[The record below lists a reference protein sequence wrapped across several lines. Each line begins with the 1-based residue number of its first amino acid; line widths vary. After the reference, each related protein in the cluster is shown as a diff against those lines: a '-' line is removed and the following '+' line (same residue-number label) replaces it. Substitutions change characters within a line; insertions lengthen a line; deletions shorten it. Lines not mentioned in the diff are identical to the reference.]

1 MALVATSERTDPVVD
16 TAAWLVDPDRDDV
29 RDHRVSPLELFFD
42 LVWVFAITQVTTLMS
57 RHETWHQLGRGLLV
71 LGALWWAW
79 AGYSWLT
86 NEIEPEANGVRLA
99 IFAAMAAMLVVSLAT
114 PEAFAG
120 DALLFAVAYL
130 VVRVLHLVLY
140 ATTPDAGVRHAVF
153 RLAPTALAG
162 SLVLILAGVLDSGA
176 ARDVLWCVA
185 LAIDFLGPAIAGV
198 AGWRVSPAHFAERHG
213 LIILIALGESVVSIG
228 AASGKPT
235 DAGTIVAGVLGVAIA
250 AALWW
255 AYFDVVA
262 LVAERRLRAL
272 SGPER
277 NRMARDSYSYLH
289 VLLVAGIVLIALGI
303 KRTLASTGTTLPTVA
318 AVALYGGAALYL
330 IGHVLFRLRNVHTL
344 NKQRVVVA
352 GLCLALIPLAVSV
365 QALVALGVL
374 AAVLCSLIAY
384 EALRFADARRRIRQA
399 ERA

>member
-1 MALVATSERTDPVVD
+1 MRVVATRESTDRVVD
-16 TAAWLVDPDRDDV
+16 SPTWLVDPDRDDATE
-29 RDHRVSPLELFFD
+29 HRVTPLELFFD
-42 LVWVFAITQVTTLMS
+42 LVWVFAITQITTLMS
-57 RHETWHQLGRGLLV
+57 RHETWHGIGRGLLV

-79 AGYSWLT
+79 VGYSWLT
-86 NEIEPEANGVRLA
+86 NEIEPEAGGVRLA

-114 PEAFAG
+114 PGAFAG
-120 DALLFAVAYL
+120 DGLLFALAYL

-140 ATTPDAGVRHAVF
+140 STTPDAGVRHAVF

-162 SLVLILAGVLDSGA
+162 SLLLIVAGVVDSGST
-176 ARDVLWCVA
+176 RDALWCAA
-185 LAIDFLGPAIAGV
+185 LAIDFLGPAVTGV
-198 AGWRVSPAHFAERHG
+198 TGWRVSPGHFAERHG

-272 SGPER
+272 SGTER

-289 VLLVAGIVLIALGI
+289 ILMVAGIVLIALGI
-303 KRTLASTGTTLPTVA
+303 KRTLASTGTALPTVT
-318 AVALYGGAALYL
+318 AVALCGGAALYL
-330 IGHVLFRLRNVHTL
+330 TGHVLFRLRNVHTL

-352 GLCLALIPLAVSV
+352 GLCLALIPLAASV
-365 QALVALGVL
+365 PALVALGAL
-374 AAVLCSLIAY
+374 AALLCSLIAY